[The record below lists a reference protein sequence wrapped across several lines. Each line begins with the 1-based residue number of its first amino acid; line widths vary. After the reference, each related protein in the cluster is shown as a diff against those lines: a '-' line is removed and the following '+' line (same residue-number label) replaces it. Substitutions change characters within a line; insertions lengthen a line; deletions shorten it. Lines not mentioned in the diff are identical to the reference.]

1 MSQTTASASRE
12 FLPALQG
19 LRWFSALAV
28 LGTHTAFLTGAGV
41 GHWYQHVFSRL
52 DLAVAVFFA
61 LSGFLL
67 WRPHAACARGRGAAP
82 RLSQYYRSRAARIL
96 PAYWVV
102 VCVVLV
108 SVRADARVWFANL
121 ALAQPFVPFT
131 LATGLTQMWSL
142 SVEVSFY
149 LVLPACAAAMS
160 KLEGA
165 HARWRAPALLAV
177 SAVSLGWA
185 FLPWPDEDFA
195 NPKLWLPGYLPW
207 FAAGMVLS
215 ELRSQGW
222 AVRGR
227 SRWACLLAAVV
238 SFGLECTGLGG
249 PPDLTLVQPWQF
261 ATKIG
266 LGAVLAAALL
276 APAAL
281 AGPQSGHRVL
291 AHPVT
296 LALGR
301 WSYSFFLW
309 HLAVLGVLLPI
320 LGLPASGV
328 RIAVAFVVAMVFS
341 VGVSALSYAWVEF
354 PCARRWGSSRPEGA
368 APSKSAEPSKITE
381 QTAPPSAIS
390 ASSCGASVLPR

>member
-1 MSQTTASASRE
+1 MSQTTASTGHE

-41 GHWYQHVFSRL
+41 GNWSQHVFSRL

-67 WRPHAACARGRGAAP
+67 WRPHAARARGSGTAP
-82 RLSQYYRSRAARIL
+82 SLSQYYRSRAARIL

-108 SVRADARVWFANL
+108 SVRADARVWLANL

-131 LATGLTQMWSL
+131 LTTGLTQMWSL

-149 LVLPACAAAMS
+149 LVLPACSAAMS
-160 KLEGA
+160 KLEGLR
-165 HARWRAPALLAV
+165 ARWRAPALVAV

-185 FLPWPDEDFA
+185 FLPWPDEDFGS
-195 NPKLWLPGYLPW
+195 PKLWLPGYLPW
-207 FAAGMVLS
+207 FAAGMALA

-227 SRWACLLAAVV
+227 ARWACLLAAAVA
-238 SFGLECTGLGG
+238 FGLECTDLGG
-249 PPDLTLVQPWQF
+249 PPDLTPVQPWQF

-281 AGPQSGHRVL
+281 AGPQCEHRVL
-291 AHPVT
+291 AHPIT

-301 WSYSFFLW
+301 CSYSFFLW
-309 HLAVLGVLLPI
+309 HLAVLSVLLPI
-320 LGLPASGV
+320 LGLPPSGF
-328 RIAVAFVVAMVFS
+328 RMAVVFVVAMIFS
-341 VGVSALSYAWVEF
+341 VGVSALSYAWVEA
-354 PCARRWGSSRPEGA
+354 PCSRRWGSSRPKTPE
-368 APSKSAEPSKITE
+368 EPNKTE

-390 ASSCGASVLPR
+390 VSS

>member
-1 MSQTTASASRE
+1 MSETTVRAKRE

-67 WRPHAACARGRGAAP
+67 WRPHVAKARGTGGAP
-82 RLSQYYRSRAARIL
+82 RLLHYYRSRAVRIL

-108 SVRADARVWFANL
+108 SSGADARVWLANL
-121 ALAQPFVPFT
+121 ALAQPFVPFA
-131 LATGLTQMWSL
+131 LAQGLTQMWSL

-149 LVLPACAAAMS
+149 LALPLFALAMA
-160 KLEGA
+160 KLAGPR
-165 HARWRAPALLAV
+165 ARWRVPALVA
-177 SAVSLGWA
+177 SASVSLGWA
-185 FLPWPDEDFA
+185 FLPWPDGDLA
-195 NPKLWLPGYLPW
+195 SPKLWLPGYLPW
-207 FAAGMVLS
+207 FAAGMVLA
-215 ELRSQGW
+215 ELRGQGRTVG
-222 AVRGR
+222 AGGKR
-227 SRWACLLAAVV
+227 ACLAVAVV
-238 SFGLECTGLGG
+238 AFGLECTGLGG
-249 PPDLTLVQPWQF
+249 PPDLTSVAPWQF
-261 ATKIG
+261 ASKVA
-266 LGAVLAAALL
+266 LGAVLAAALV

-281 AGPQSGHRVL
+281 GGAHSTHPVL
-291 AHPVT
+291 GHPVT

-320 LGLPASGV
+320 LGLPPSPYRMLVAL
-328 RIAVAFVVAMVFS
+328 AVAAVFS
-341 VGVSALSYAWVEF
+341 AGVSALSYSWVEA
-354 PCARRWGSSRPEGA
+354 PALRLWGPRGEGESSPVRSNTA
-368 APSKSAEPSKITE
+368 E
-381 QTAPPSAIS
+381 QTTAPSAIS
-390 ASSCGASVLPR
+390 VNS